1 MPEAVN
7 LEFIAAQLR
16 NVLEEQRAVREEQ
29 RALSGEQ
36 RRISEALV
44 GLSRSIDHIR
54 DDLSTTLKAE
64 LGGLF
69 ANLETRLE
77 RRIAAEIR
85 EQLAHS

>member
-1 MPEAVN
+1 MADPIN
-7 LEFIAAQLR
+7 REFIAAQLR
-16 NVLEEQRAVREEQ
+16 NILEEQRTTREEQ
-29 RALSGEQ
+29 RALSNEQ
-36 RRISEALV
+36 RRISEAIA

-54 DDLSTTLKAE
+54 DDLSTTLKDE